1 MSWEISIPWENLEV
15 LYVDLRNINDALRR
29 KLSEMFGVS
38 WDSITDEFLAKT
50 PELIK
55 LISETKRRM
64 DEELLKIIK
73 VIPPIVLNVPRNR
86 KHKTRVHWNANIIEA
101 LPDLEKPFLLEI
113 ALELRWHHVW
123 WEEEKVVLRA
133 VRLLRARVKYMIE
146 HPYGIVPESS
156 VSLGWVHDRDFI
168 EDIRFHNSRAK
179 PVKFRS

>member
-50 PELIK
+50 PELIE

-86 KHKTRVHWNANIIEA
+86 RRRSKIHWNAMTIKA
-101 LPDLEKPFLLEI
+101 LPDLEKPFLLGI
-113 ALELRWHHVW
+113 IQELWWHHVW

-133 VRLLRARVKYMIE
+133 VRLLRVRVKYMIE
-146 HPYGIVPESS
+146 HPHGIVLESS

-168 EDIRFHNSRAK
+168 EDIRLHNSRAK
-179 PVKFRS
+179 PIKFRS